1 MRNNNVQ
8 DSTSR
13 ISRRGLI
20 KSTAAFSTA
29 FVFPEIVP
37 RHCVAGSELRP
48 PSETINVAGIGVGGM
63 GGNDIRA
70 SQYAGARIAALCDV
84 DTGKKRAPERHGA
97 AANSILVRPIGDKD
111 FPDAARYRDFRQLL
125 EKEKNIDA
133 VIVGTPDHTHAAIA
147 MAAIQ
152 LGKHVYC
159 EKPLAR
165 TVYEIRKLTEAA
177 REQRVATQLGNQ
189 GHSFLACRE
198 FCEAIWSDAIGDVT
212 EVHAVVRFG
221 GGDPDH
227 RIAQL
232 KQQHEVPKTLD
243 WNLWL
248 GPAPT
253 RDFHPTYHPGGWRG
267 WRQFGSGILGDYLC
281 HLVDPVFWALRL
293 DAPTSIVAEAK
304 GYDPKKHSEVFPR
317 SAKIRYEFPARGTRK
332 PVNLYWYDGDLYRPP
347 VSDELT
353 GGRYKLPVPGHE
365 GGPGLG
371 VLVVGEKGHIVYES
385 HGARNWRIYPES
397 RMKEYMGERPRL
409 DRPGVRSTGLLNY
422 NHHRDWIHACKGYE
436 PAGSNFDYG
445 GPLTE
450 LAALGNIATLM
461 PGTELVWDAK
471 RMTFPNH
478 PEANQYLHYRYRDG
492 WSL

>member
-1 MRNNNVQ
+1 MQ
-8 DSTSR
+8 DSTDRS
-13 ISRRGLI
+13 SRRSLL
-20 KSTAAFSTA
+20 KSTAALSTTL
-29 FVFPEIVP
+29 FVPEIVP
-37 RHCVAGSELRP
+37 PQCVAGNGLQS
-48 PSETINVAGIGVGGM
+48 PSETINVVGIGVGGM

-70 SQYAGARIAALCDV
+70 SNYAGARIAALCDV

-111 FPDAARYRDFRQLL
+111 FPDAPRYRDFRKLL
-125 EKEKNIDA
+125 EKEQNIDA

-177 REQRVATQLGNQ
+177 REKRVATQLGNQ
-189 GHSFLACRE
+189 GHSFLACHE
-198 FCEAIWSDAIGDVT
+198 FCEAIWSGAIGEVT
-212 EVHAVVRFG
+212 EVHAFINFSQ
-221 GGDPDH
+221 GDPDR

-232 KQQHEVPKTLD
+232 TQTHEIPETLD

-253 RDFHPTYHPGGWRG
+253 RGYHPTYHPGGWRG
-267 WRQFGSGILGDYLC
+267 WRKFGSGMLGDFLC

-293 DAPTSIVAEAK
+293 DAPTSIIAEAK
-304 GYDPKKHSEVFPR
+304 GYDPVKHREVFPR
-317 SAKIRYEFPARGTRK
+317 SAKIRYEFPARGNRK
-332 PVNLYWYDGDLYRPP
+332 PVALHWYDGDLYRPP
-347 VSDELT
+347 TSNELT
-353 GGRYKLPVPGHE
+353 EGRYKIPVPGHE
-365 GGPGLG
+365 GGPGIG
-371 VLVVGEKGHIVYES
+371 ALVVGEKGHIVYES
-385 HGARNWRIYPES
+385 HGARNWQIYPES
-397 RMKEYMGERPRL
+397 RMKEYLDFRPRL

-450 LAALGNIATLM
+450 LAALGNIATLI

-478 PEANQYLHYRYRDG
+478 PEANQHLHYRYRDG

>member
-1 MRNNNVQ
+1 MK
-8 DSTSR
+8 DSINR

-29 FVFPEIVP
+29 FVFPHIVP
-37 RHCVAGSELRP
+37 RHCVAGSGLRP

-97 AANSILVRPIGDKD
+97 AANSILVRPIGDED

-125 EKEKNIDA
+125 EKEKNVDA

-177 REQRVATQLGNQ
+177 RQQRVATQLGNQ

-221 GGDPDH
+221 
-227 RIAQL
+227 
-232 KQQHEVPKTLD
+232 
-243 WNLWL
+243 
-248 GPAPT
+248 
-253 RDFHPTYHPGGWRG
+253 
-267 WRQFGSGILGDYLC
+267 
-281 HLVDPVFWALRL
+281 
-293 DAPTSIVAEAK
+293 
-304 GYDPKKHSEVFPR
+304 
-317 SAKIRYEFPARGTRK
+317 
-332 PVNLYWYDGDLYRPP
+332 
-347 VSDELT
+347 
-353 GGRYKLPVPGHE
+353 
-365 GGPGLG
+365 
-371 VLVVGEKGHIVYES
+371 
-385 HGARNWRIYPES
+385 
-397 RMKEYMGERPRL
+397 
-409 DRPGVRSTGLLNY
+409 
-422 NHHRDWIHACKGYE
+422 
-436 PAGSNFDYG
+436 
-445 GPLTE
+445 
-450 LAALGNIATLM
+450 
-461 PGTELVWDAK
+461 
-471 RMTFPNH
+471 
-478 PEANQYLHYRYRDG
+478 
-492 WSL
+492 